1 MARPLVPVNQGIANA
16 GKFLKVDAQGNVTV
30 EAVDIPSVD
39 GLVTS
44 EQLEQAV
51 ANLVSSTDLQEAI
64 EAVEAQI
71 PSVEG
76 LATEQYVDQAIEGID
91 GFVEVAQGSE
101 NEGKVLGINAEG
113 NVVPV
118 ENTSGLPET
127 EEGIASVIDGG
138 EVKNLF
144 DETTTSEMVEKGFTF
159 GKAQVDAGSKR
170 SIASDTNIYYPCQV
184 FLTGKQVH
192 SIGLVL
198 TDKDRT
204 SGATLNPT
212 LPIEIYIRN
221 WGVDDLSTI
230 TTSSPVPSSPA
241 ELLCKILPTANDID
255 QYTKFRLDG
264 TDSRVTEINTTYI
277 KNGVLEVPA
286 QYFIGAWCPNM
297 NTNFNWTYY
306 SLSDVSGTSTG
317 FRYATSSACSSSTG
331 TLCLDFYWDEE
342 ETTTTYSFDEYLMPT
357 VQPEPE
363 EQLVPMLEPPSRA
376 TGATVR
382 GGVYF
387 LRDISYL
394 NGKYMTGFACQPV
407 KGKFGRFVVGTVD
420 NNATG
425 TGNGGT
431 KPTKGWAISNIRLLF
446 TIDFSNTGYTSYGQS
461 DYIEFSFDGTDPRVT
476 IVATDL
482 FDNEHKGFLWDYTM
496 ILGVDD
502 RGQGAS
508 SVETGSICFTSS
520 VGDGYWYNHL
530 NTALVGGSSAT
541 PATPESRENTTLNTV
556 SSTDLHLVPM
566 YTDIVTPEP
575 YKEIKSE
582 IIKGLV
588 ENKSESPLKGKWLSM
603 IGDSI
608 STFEGWSNVAPGS
621 TSAAVY
627 YPKDYLTDV
636 NQTYW
641 KKLVDRTGMKLLVN
655 NSWSGSRCANTKTG
669 DVVKTGT
676 ADRCK
681 QLHKTIDGVVVNPDY
696 ILINIGTNDYD
707 NMTLTTAPTM
717 GTWNGRGED
726 YPANP
731 DSLSPT
737 SFREA
742 YAVMLHRL
750 RKNYPLAKIF
760 CCTVPAGNAKG
771 GNENEVNDAGIY
783 LVEFNDAIREIATA
797 FGAHVVELATS
808 GLDYYTLGTLYGDGR
823 LHPSEAGME
832 RYYEIIRRAMENE
845 DSTNVSCPRRSALMT
860 GTATAVTDST
870 ATDVAGVVTDLN
882 ALLATLRARGI
893 IS

>member
-1 MARPLVPVNQGIANA
+1 MARPLVPVSQGIANA

-64 EAVEAQI
+64 DAVEAQI

-76 LATEQYVDQAIEGID
+76 LATEQYVDEAIASIP
-91 GFVEVAQGSE
+91 QG
-101 NEGKVLGINAEG
+101 
-113 NVVPV
+113 
-118 ENTSGLPET
+118 GLPET

-138 EVKNLF
+138 EAKNLF
-144 DETTTSEMVEKGFTF
+144 SETTTTEIVEKGFTF
-159 GKAQVDAGSKR
+159 GKYEVDAGSTR
-170 SIASDTNIYYPCQV
+170 SIASFTGPYYPCQV
-184 FLTGKQVH
+184 FLTGKKIH
-192 SIGLVL
+192 SIGLVP
-198 TDKDRT
+198 TDKDKN
-204 SGATLNPT
+204 SGASTNPT
-212 LPIEIYIRN
+212 LPLEVYIRN
-221 WGVDDLSTI
+221 WGVDDLSKITI
-230 TTSSPVPSSPA
+230 SSPAPSSPA
-241 ELLCKILPTANDID
+241 ELLCKILPTSNDID
-255 QYTKFRLDG
+255 QYTIFKLDG
-264 TDSRVTEINTTYI
+264 TDPRVTEINSTYV

-286 QYFIGAWCPNM
+286 QYFIGANCPSAN
-297 NTNFNWTYY
+297 NFNWTYY
-306 SLSDVSGTSTG
+306 SNSNVHGTPTG
-317 FRYATSSACSSSTG
+317 FRYVNSAGTGCSTSSG
-331 TLCLDFYWDEE
+331 TLCIDFYWNEE

-357 VQPEPE
+357 IQPEPRE
-363 EQLVPMLEPPSRA
+363 GLVPMVEPIHSV
-376 TGATVR
+376 TGATAK

-387 LRDISYL
+387 LRDTSYL

-407 KGKFGRFVVGTVD
+407 KGKIGRFVVGTVD
-420 NNATG
+420 NNATN

-431 KPTKGWAISNIRLLF
+431 TPVAGWAISDIRLLF
-446 TIDFSNTGYTSYGQS
+446 TIDFSNTGYTTFGQAE
-461 DYIEFSFDGTDPRVT
+461 DIEFSFDGSDPRVT

-482 FDNEHKGFLWDYTM
+482 FDEEHKGFLWNSTM

-502 RGQGAS
+502 RGQGAT
-508 SVETGSICFTSS
+508 SVETGSICFVSNS
-520 VGDGYWYNHL
+520 AYANKWYSHMNCGL
-530 NTALVGGSSAT
+530 ASGSSAT
-541 PATPESRENTTLNTV
+541 PATPESRESTTLKSN
-556 SSTDLHLVPM
+556 SNDDLHMVPM

-681 QLHKTIDGVVVNPDY
+681 QLHKTIDGKVVNPDY

-707 NMTLTTAPTM
+707 NMTLTTPPTM
-717 GTWNGRGED
+717 GTWNGRGEN
-726 YPANP
+726 YPADP
-731 DSLSPT
+731 DNLSPT

-750 RKNYPLAKIF
+750 RRNYPLAKIF
-760 CCTVPAGNAKG
+760 CCTVPCGNAKG

-860 GTATAVTDST
+860 GTATTVADST
-870 ATDVAGVVTDLN
+870 ATDVAGVVTDFN
-882 ALLATLRARGI
+882 ALLQTLRDRGI

>member
-1 MARPLVPVNQGIANA
+1 MSVDLVDGA
-16 GKFLKVDAQGNVTV
+16 LKSSDLEGLASEEYVDGAIETV
-30 EAVDIPSVD
+30 E
-39 GLVTS
+39 G
-44 EQLEQAV
+44 
-51 ANLVSSTDLQEAI
+51 
-64 EAVEAQI
+64 QI

-76 LATEQYVDQAIEGID
+76 LASEQYVDEAIAGID

-118 ENTSGLPET
+118 ENAGGLPET
-127 EEGIASVIDGG
+127 AEGIASVIDGG
-138 EVKNLF
+138 EAKNLF
-144 DETTTSEMVEKGFTF
+144 SETTTTEVVEKGFTF
-159 GKAQVDAGSKR
+159 GKNQVDAGSKR
-170 SIASDTNIYYPCQV
+170 SIAAFTGPYYPCQV
-184 FLTGKQVH
+184 FLTGKQIH
-192 SIGLVL
+192 TIGLVP

-204 SGATLNPT
+204 SGESTNPT
-212 LPIEIYIRN
+212 LPLEIYIRN

-230 TTSSPVPSSPA
+230 TTSSAVPSSPA
-241 ELLCKILPTANDID
+241 ELLCKILPTSSDID
-255 QYTKFRLDG
+255 QYTKFKLDG
-264 TDSRVTEINTTYI
+264 TDPRVTEINTTYV
-277 KNGVLEVPA
+277 KNGILEVPA
-286 QYFIGAWCPNM
+286 QYFVGANCPSAN
-297 NTNFNWTYY
+297 NFNWTYY
-306 SLSDVSGTSTG
+306 SIGDVQGTSTG
-317 FRYATSSACSSSTG
+317 FRYVNTAGTACSTSTG
-331 TLCLDFYWDEE
+331 TLCLDFYWNEE
-342 ETTTTYSFDEYLMPT
+342 ETTTTYSFDDYLMPT
-357 VQPEPE
+357 IQPEPE
-363 EQLVPMLEPPSRA
+363 EALVPMLEPPHSV
-376 TGATVR
+376 TGATAK

-387 LRDISYL
+387 LRDTSYL

-407 KGKFGRFVVGTVD
+407 KGKIGRFVVGTVD
-420 NNATG
+420 NNATN

-431 KPTKGWAISNIRLLF
+431 TPAAGWAISNIRLLF
-446 TIDFSNTGYTSYGQS
+446 TIDFSNTGYTTFGQA
-461 DYIEFSFDGTDPRVT
+461 DDIEFSFDGSDPRVT

-482 FDNEHKGFLWDYTM
+482 FDNEHKGFLWDSTM

-508 SVETGSICFTSS
+508 GIEVGSICFKSS
-520 VGDGYWYNHL
+520 AGEGHWYNHL
-530 NTALVGGSSAT
+530 NTNLASGQSAT
-541 PATPESRENTTLNTV
+541 PATPESRESTTLKTI
-556 SSTDLHLVPM
+556 STTDLHLVPM

-575 YKEIKSE
+575 YKDIKSA
-582 IIKGLV
+582 IIKDLV
-588 ENKSESPLKGKWLSM
+588 ESKSESPLKGKWLSM

-696 ILINIGTNDYD
+696 ILINIGTNDFD
-707 NMTLTTAPTM
+707 NMTLTSPPTM
-717 GTWNGRGED
+717 GTWNGRGENF
-726 YPANP
+726 PANP

-760 CCTVPAGNAKG
+760 CCTVPCGNAKAN
-771 GNENEVNDAGIY
+771 NENEVNDAGIY

-797 FGAHVVELATS
+797 FGAHIVELATS

-860 GTATAVTDST
+860 GTATTVADST

-882 ALLATLRARGI
+882 ALLQTLRDRGV